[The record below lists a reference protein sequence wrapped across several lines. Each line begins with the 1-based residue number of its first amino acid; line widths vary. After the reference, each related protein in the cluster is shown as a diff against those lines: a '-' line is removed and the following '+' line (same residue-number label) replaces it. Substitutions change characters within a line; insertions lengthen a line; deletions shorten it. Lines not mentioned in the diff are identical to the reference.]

1 MLSRPLFFIVVC
13 ALVAGAPLTEA
24 QNASPANANKP
35 TAAPSIPASGS
46 PMVVSPATNT
56 NTNLAVASTTTSPGV
71 TQALKDVKLSMTV
84 AGRIDG
90 MLVREGTRVTKGQ
103 LLMHLDRTL
112 EELEVQRRRLQL
124 EDMSKLEE
132 LRLKEKTLALQV
144 ASLAPLLLSGGVS
157 RKQAEDEEMSL
168 GTVAAER
175 KALEASKERER
186 IELSL
191 AQEAYERR
199 HLRAPFDGV
208 VTKVALR
215 VGESIAA
222 HEPLITLVDT
232 SRVRFMGTVPARTGT
247 KLQVGAMVN
256 IELATYGQSKRR
268 AAKVVFVSPVAD
280 PSSGL
285 LEVIAEFDNLDGSVR
300 PGISGRLLL

>member
-1 MLSRPLFFIVVC
+1 MS
-13 ALVAGAPLTEA
+13 A
-24 QNASPANANKP
+24 
-35 TAAPSIPASGS
+35 
-46 PMVVSPATNT
+46 
-56 NTNLAVASTTTSPGV
+56 PGV
-71 TQALKDVKLSMTV
+71 TQALRDVKLSMTM
-84 AGRIDG
+84 AGRIEG
-90 MLVREGTRVTKGQ
+90 MLVREGSRVSKGQ
-103 LLMHLDRTL
+103 VLMHLDRTL

-124 EDMSKLEE
+124 QDQAKLEE

-144 ASLAPLLLSGGVS
+144 ASLAPLLLTGGVS
-157 RKQAEDEEMSL
+157 RKQAEDEEMAL

-186 IELSL
+186 IELAL
-191 AQEAYERR
+191 AQETYERR

-215 VGESIAA
+215 VGESIGA

-256 IELATYGQSKRR
+256 IELTMNDQVKRR
-268 AAKVVFVSPVAD
+268 SARVVFVSPVAD

-285 LEVIAEFDNLDGSVR
+285 LEVIAEFENMDGSVR